1 MLNARH
7 NKDKHN
13 GPGLSGWMHSVS
25 GAPSWLQCPSPT
37 LPCSPPH
44 TGWLCTVSFVS
55 EHALQLFW
63 LEAVET
69 LCLCACLLRFC
80 VVYSACTCSM
90 QHAACGLFVYLPQQ
104 QHSLQ
109 QQLPRGCQSMA
120 SRLHKHQCAS
130 FLQPSPPLPPKGN
143 ASVAHCKV
151 NALMRLSF

>member
-25 GAPSWLQCPSPT
+25 GAPSWLQCPSPI
-37 LPCSPPH
+37 LPCSPLH

-90 QHAACGLFVYLPQQ
+90 QHAACLSTC
-104 QHSLQ
+104 HSSNIACNTNC
-109 QQLPRGCQSMA
+109 PEAA
-120 SRLHKHQCAS
+120 SRWRVDFISINALLS
-130 FLQPSPPLPPKGN
+130 YTSPPPAIEKET
-143 ASVAHCKV
+143 
-151 NALMRLSF
+151 RLLHIAK

>member
-1 MLNARH
+1 MAT
-7 NKDKHN
+7 
-13 GPGLSGWMHSVS
+13 M
-25 GAPSWLQCPSPT
+25 APPL
-37 LPCSPPH
+37 H

-130 FLQPSPPLPPKGN
+130 FLQPSPPPATQRKRVCCTLQSKCP
-143 ASVAHCKV
+143 
-151 NALMRLSF
+151 NALILLVSVEHFVYLYSTLSLSLFFFPLSFILFR